1 MISECV
7 GLFGLYYFLIGVEF
21 MLHYIFLAV
30 ILLAMLVSRVILLNS
45 MVLLLLGPYRA
56 LSLTLCTR
64 HVAAG

>member
-1 MISECV
+1 
-7 GLFGLYYFLIGVEF
+7 

-56 LSLTLCTR
+56 LSLTSCTR